1 MKRLICLALVCI
13 LVMGN
18 AVVCQG
24 AELTSQAGYNENVA
38 MPRERASFE
47 FAIQAN
53 SARILSD
60 TLMLAAGDT
69 VQIRMTCSNDNAKLT
84 VGLVDSNGTLYAQD
98 TEGSVIVVVIEITKQ
113 DDYRLYIKNR
123 MGTAVTVS
131 GIVRY

>member
-1 MKRLICLALVCI
+1 MKRLICVTLACI
-13 LVMGN
+13 LVLGN

-24 AELTSQAGYNENVA
+24 TELTSQAGDNENLV
-38 MPRERASFE
+38 MPRGVNSFE
-47 FAIQAN
+47 FTIRAD
-53 SARILSD
+53 SARISSD

-84 VGLVDSNGTLYAQD
+84 VGLVDSDGNFYGQD